1 MYTVNRTNAF
11 KKSFKRALKRG
22 LNPAAFQKVI
32 DILQTEGSLPR
43 QYKPQRL
50 SSKFDYAWECHI
62 ENDWLLLWQQDNNEM
77 TLLLL
82 QTGTH
87 SDIFG

>member
-43 QYKPQRL
+43 QYKPIGSVQNSTMHGNAILRTTG
-50 SSKFDYAWECHI
+50 SCFGSKTI
-62 ENDWLLLWQQDNNEM
+62 M
-77 TLLLL
+77 R
-82 QTGTH
+82 
-87 SDIFG
+87 